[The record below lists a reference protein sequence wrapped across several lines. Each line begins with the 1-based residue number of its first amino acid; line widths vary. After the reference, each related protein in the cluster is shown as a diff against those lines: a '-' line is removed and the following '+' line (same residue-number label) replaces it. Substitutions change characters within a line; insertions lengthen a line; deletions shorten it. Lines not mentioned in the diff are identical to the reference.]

1 MSPSSGSFLLRF
13 VPTAMKA
20 GGTDAGTRRT
30 RSAAG
35 HRRSSPRRGAP
46 FSSDSVSCA
55 LSPAPTPC
63 GPGWAPNGPR
73 RKEAASRVGAA
84 LASACVPTAGTCT
97 ESTRRASRK
106 PRGAARAG
114 AHGRL
119 TRPRP
124 RSSCG
129 QTRRPARPVC
139 GPRAWALAWSEPPE
153 PAGARGP
160 RSQRLIGRRPP
171 AQLSRD
177 RAGNGAPHRGS
188 RGRRGSPPHPRGTRR
203 SVSRC
208 AAANPC
214 GPALAPATPC
224 PVHSSC
230 CENAGDLK
238 PQWHGLRATS

>member
-1 MSPSSGSFLLRF
+1 
-13 VPTAMKA
+13 MKA
-20 GGTDAGTRRT
+20 GGTLTLGLAAPAARPGT
-30 RSAAG
+30 AV
-35 HRRSSPRRGAP
+35 PPRGAGPP
-46 FSSDSVSCA
+46 FSFDSVSCA

-73 RKEAASRVGAA
+73 RKEAASRVRAT
-84 LASACVPTAGTCT
+84 LASACVPTAGTRT
-97 ESTRRASRK
+97 ESTRRASQK
-106 PRGAARAG
+106 PRGAPRAAWAMPGAARAG

-119 TRPRP
+119 TSPRP

-139 GPRAWALAWSEPPE
+139 GPRAWASAWSEPPE

-160 RSQRLIGRRPP
+160 RSQRLVGRRPP

-238 PQWHGLRATS
+238 PQWHGLRAAS